1 MSWCSG
7 EGAGVQATLPVDAAA
22 VDELLL
28 VVAKT
33 DPPPT
38 EENGD
43 SGGVG

>member
-1 MSWCSG
+1 M
-7 EGAGVQATLPVDAAA
+7 QATLPVDAA